1 MNKTQI
7 QSLIENLRMQT
18 AANSITP
25 TMLANIL
32 TELNNN
38 SASTTP
44 QSDTTIEASDAPLL
58 YCEVR
63 NGLLYL
69 RNYEYYTA
77 LGLEPILFRYI
88 KKKNRW
94 NIQGSNLKYGPKK
107 KGWFANGKQHTL
119 QIGTGGLVKRNYK
132 VINTYNLSG
141 DDYRFTADTFVR
153 TNADVE
159 TNRGITWGCCSISR
173 SNRNGYR
180 MVRLPFAIG
189 FAQKVTDEQAA
200 VTVGSLISNLAPFFI
215 RGQRKKDD
223 IYTWAFSR

>member
-1 MNKTQI
+1 
-7 QSLIENLRMQT
+7 MQT

-25 TMLANIL
+25 NMLANIL

-44 QSDTTIEASDAPLL
+44 QGDTTIEASDAPLL

-119 QIGTGGLVKRNYK
+119 QIGTDGLVKRNYK

-159 TNRGITWGCCSISR
+159 TTLGT
-173 SNRNGYR
+173 SN
-180 MVRLPFAIG
+180 PF
-189 FAQKVTDEQAA
+189 
-200 VTVGSLISNLAPFFI
+200 S
-215 RGQRKKDD
+215 
-223 IYTWAFSR
+223 

>member
-1 MNKTQI
+1 
-7 QSLIENLRMQT
+7 MQT

-25 TMLANIL
+25 NMLANIL

-44 QSDTTIEASDAPLL
+44 QGDTTIEASDAPLL

-141 DDYRFTADTFVR
+141 DDYR
-153 TNADVE
+153 
-159 TNRGITWGCCSISR
+159 
-173 SNRNGYR
+173 
-180 MVRLPFAIG
+180 
-189 FAQKVTDEQAA
+189 
-200 VTVGSLISNLAPFFI
+200 
-215 RGQRKKDD
+215 
-223 IYTWAFSR
+223 